1 MKIFKIKI
9 MPLLLVAL
17 ISGCAGTG
25 GSYKSKE
32 PPLSNERAA
41 RYTELFIQTQSGE
54 NVKLAQESIDRIT
67 KLIID
72 NIRSDQNNRF
82 QTINNDAPG
91 ATTLKAAVIINR
103 YEEGNAFA
111 RAMLAGLGQ
120 MHIDADVVLYDHA
133 SQEKLTQYEVNKT
146 FAWGGA
152 YGGLT
157 TIKDVEVGFSKAVA
171 DSILGKK

>member
-1 MKIFKIKI
+1 MKIFIIKI
-9 MPLLLVAL
+9 MLLLLVVL

-32 PPLSNERAA
+32 PPLSNEQAA
-41 RYTELFIQTQSGE
+41 RYTELFIKTQSNE
-54 NVKLAQESIDRIT
+54 NVNLGQESIGRIT
-67 KLIID
+67 KLIIE

-82 QTINNDAPG
+82 QIINNDTPG
-91 ATTLKAAVIINR
+91 ATTLEAAVIIKR
-103 YEEGNAFA
+103 YEVGNAFA
-111 RAMLAGLGQ
+111 RFMMVGLGQ

-133 SQEKLTQYEVNKT
+133 SKEKLTHFEVNKT